1 MRDYQNKT
9 ELINTIKEHYQK
21 YITEFDSIPEEFKDK
36 RIIEVEQT
44 PSENLSYQLGWINLL
59 LQ

>member
-1 MRDYQNKT
+1 MREYHSKT

-21 YITEFDSIPEEFKDK
+21 YITEFDSISEKFKDK

-44 PSENLSYQLGWINLL
+44 PTEEYK
-59 LQ
+59 